1 MKGVFLDLNTVD
13 RGDLDLEP
21 LRAALPEW
29 EFFPR
34 SEPEEVATRIH
45 EAGIVVTNK
54 VFLGAEA
61 LASASRLRLICTA
74 ATGTNNIDLAAAAD
88 RGIPVCN
95 ARSYATDS
103 VVQHVFAL
111 LLTLVTRMDA
121 YRADIRAGRWSASD
135 QFCLLDHPI
144 RTLAGMRLGIVGFG
158 VLGQATARM
167 AEAFGMRVTVAGSL
181 RADAAGADDRPA
193 LDDLLPSLDVL
204 SLHCPLTERTRH
216 LIDARRLA
224 RMAKDSL
231 LINTARGGL
240 VEPRALADALRAGH
254 LGGAG
259 IDVLDPEP
267 PPAEH
272 PLLAPDIPNLV
283 LTPHTAWAAR
293 SARQNVLEEV
303 RLNIGAFLAGA
314 PRNVVTP

>member
-13 RGDLDLEP
+13 RGDLELEP
-21 LRAALPEW
+21 LRQALPEW
-29 EFFPR
+29 DFFQQTA
-34 SEPEEVATRIH
+34 PESIAERILG
-45 EAGIVVTNK
+45 AQVVVTNK
-54 VFLGAEA
+54 VVLDAA
-61 LASASRLRLICTA
+61 TIASSPSLQLVCAA
-74 ATGTNNIDLAAAAD
+74 ATGTNNIDLTAANARA
-88 RGIPVCN
+88 IPVCN
-95 ARSYATDS
+95 ARNYATDS

-144 RTLAGMRLGIVGFG
+144 RTLAGMHLGIVGFG

-167 AEAFGMRVTVAGSL
+167 AEAFGMRVSIAGSL
-181 RADAAGADDRPA
+181 RVDTKGADDRAP
-193 LDDLLPSLDVL
+193 LDTLLPQLDAL
-204 SLHCPLTERTRH
+204 SLHCPLTDRTRN
-216 LIDARRLA
+216 LIDSRRLA
-224 RMAKDSL
+224 LMPRNSL

-240 VEPRALADALRAGH
+240 VDASALAASLRSGH

-267 PPAEH
+267 PPATH
-272 PLLAPDIPNLV
+272 PLLATDVPNLI

-293 SARQNVLEEV
+293 SARQNVLDEV
-303 RLNIGAFLAGA
+303 RANIQAFLAGT
-314 PRNVVTP
+314 PRNVVAP